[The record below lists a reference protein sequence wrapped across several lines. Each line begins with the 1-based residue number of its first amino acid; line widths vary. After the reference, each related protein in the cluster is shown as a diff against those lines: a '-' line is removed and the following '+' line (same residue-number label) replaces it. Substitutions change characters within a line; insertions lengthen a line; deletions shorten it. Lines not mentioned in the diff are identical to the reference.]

1 MKDSNS
7 LPMYI
12 RLADSTMKRF
22 PDLSD
27 KWDHEYGVVLKGIED
42 IWIETGNSKY
52 FDYIRRSIDPNID
65 ENGDIKGYVLE
76 SYELDNIN
84 TGRLLFN
91 LYKETKDEKYK
102 KAAYKLRSQFD
113 THPRTSFGNF
123 VHKKQFPNQIFIDSI
138 YMGLMFYA
146 QFGEEFHKE
155 VMDDV
160 INQIINAAK
169 FNQDEKTGLL
179 VQGYHE
185 KKSEIWADPETG
197 LSSSFWGR
205 GLFRRRC
212 CWGSPF
218 TSS

>member
-12 RLADSTMKRF
+12 RLADSTMKSF

-52 FDYIRRSIDPNID
+52 FDYIRRSID
-65 ENGDIKGYVLE
+65 
-76 SYELDNIN
+76 
-84 TGRLLFN
+84 
-91 LYKETKDEKYK
+91 
-102 KAAYKLRSQFD
+102 
-113 THPRTSFGNF
+113 
-123 VHKKQFPNQIFIDSI
+123 SI

-146 QFGEEFHKE
+146 QFGEEFHEE

-160 INQIINAAK
+160 VNQIINAAK
-169 FNQDEKTGLL
+169 FNQDEETGLL